1 MYEVTK
7 DNPQKVTRIAELH
20 NLNAKLDIHTLL
32 KIMRSGE
39 RGVADEMFTIA
50 KHERQYLVVIRHPQ
64 NKMSSQT
71 VSINSISISAATCR
85 RLMLEAIQL
94 ISGLHR
100 MGLQMMYPIDCFVQI
115 TEGDQQHVIIP
126 KLGAPATHDSY

>member
-1 MYEVTK
+1 MIGK
-7 DNPQKVTRIAELH
+7 
-20 NLNAKLDIHTLL
+20 
-32 KIMRSGE
+32 
-39 RGVADEMFTIA
+39 
-50 KHERQYLVVIRHPQ
+50 
-64 NKMSSQT
+64 T
-71 VSINSISISAATCR
+71 VSMEKMSISAATCR
-85 RLMLEAIQL
+85 RLMLEATQL